1 MELEFVEKFL
11 NLLSTYIF
19 LLKNLKLEQKFLEL
33 GKNSWKN
40 FSNNLH
46 SFYTLLIQN
55 QDLKLEQKFF
65 EQPLFNLCSNTLFKI
80 LAGKNFSFN
89 LGFCNRRI

>member
-65 EQPLFNLCSNTLFKI
+65 EQPLFNLCFNTLFKI
-80 LAGKNFSFN
+80 WQKFF
-89 LGFCNRRI
+89 FQFRIL